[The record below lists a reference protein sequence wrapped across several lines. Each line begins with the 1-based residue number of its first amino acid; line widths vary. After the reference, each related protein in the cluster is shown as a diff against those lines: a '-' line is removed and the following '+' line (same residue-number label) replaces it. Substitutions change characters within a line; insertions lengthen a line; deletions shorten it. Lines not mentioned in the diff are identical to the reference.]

1 MQRPALLNRFNLSWN
16 LAGMVGGGVLWASGG
31 HLGTC
36 CAIAGACMVSGAGL
50 VALLLPP
57 GSRHRGDSPTGPR
70 AKGAAAAEGGS
81 GSGSAIQQAPRSVR
95 AVLTT
100 VLLLWRDPL
109 TRWTL
114 VLAAVTP
121 PFEVR
126 DPCNRVVQR
135 IHKRP

>member
-1 MQRPALLNRFNLSWN
+1 MHRPALLNRFNLSWN

-57 GSRHRGDSPTGPR
+57 GSRHREALATT
-70 AKGAAAAEGGS
+70 EGGS
-81 GSGSAIQQAPRSVR
+81 GNGSTIQQAPRSVR